1 MGRTQIN
8 GEQIPAR
15 FPSGTKERIEAVLE
29 DKEPIAEFIRV
40 SVEKEL
46 KSREKRS

>member
-8 GEQIPAR
+8 GEQILAR

-46 KSREKRS
+46 KRREKRS